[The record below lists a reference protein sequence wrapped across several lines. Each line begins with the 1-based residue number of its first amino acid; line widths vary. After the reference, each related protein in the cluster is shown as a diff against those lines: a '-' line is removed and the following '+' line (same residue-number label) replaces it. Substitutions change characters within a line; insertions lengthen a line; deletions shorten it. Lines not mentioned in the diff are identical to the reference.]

1 MKTSLFKK
9 IISTILVLAM
19 AVYFWPATAY
29 AQIASGA
36 TETQTTQVV
45 DITDAQINDFIS
57 NISVGN
63 VKNKTI
69 LSRKQH

>member
-1 MKTSLFKK
+1 MKISLFKR

-29 AQIASGA
+29 AQISSGA

-63 VKNKTI
+63 VKNKVI
-69 LSRKQH
+69 